1 MASILVH
8 THGAVLVT
16 AGVVLFHAVE
26 KDENGD
32 EDLDGVWVTTESHVG
47 EADVVV
53 SGDLCSSGLEPASTW
68 R

>member
-1 MASILVH
+1 
-8 THGAVLVT
+8 
-16 AGVVLFHAVE
+16 VVLFHAVE

-53 SGDLCSSGLEPASTW
+53 SGDLCSSGSALEPASTW